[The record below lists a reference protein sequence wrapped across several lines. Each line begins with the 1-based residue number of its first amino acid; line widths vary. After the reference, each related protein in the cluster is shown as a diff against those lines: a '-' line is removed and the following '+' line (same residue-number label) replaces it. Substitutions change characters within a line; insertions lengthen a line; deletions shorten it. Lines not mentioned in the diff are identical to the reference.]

1 MDMNRNA
8 LVKHRTERLR
18 GIVQHAYEH
27 APALRTRLGSVVPE
41 DIQKIE
47 DLEKIPVVRKEAL
60 IDLQSDAPPFGGL
73 LAVDL
78 RDLARVY
85 QSPGPIYDPQGG
97 DEDYWRFGEPL
108 EIAGFGPGDIVM
120 NTFSY
125 HLSPAGFMLD
135 DGLRRIGATVVPAGV
150 GNTELQVQVIHD
162 LKATGFV
169 GTPSFLMTL
178 MNLAQAQGT
187 DFTIRKAYVT
197 AEPFTSEQRDACAA
211 HKLDV
216 YQGYGTADA
225 GSIAFE
231 CGRKAAMHVSTD
243 FILEIVD
250 PDTGKSLGPG
260 EVGEVVVTSFN
271 KTYPLIRFGI
281 GDLSQLVL
289 EDCDCGLVAERI
301 AGFMGRIGDGFK
313 VRGMFVYLRQVA
325 EVVGGFSELGEF
337 VVDIDRDIDRD
348 IMMLRVEHEAP
359 ESAEGMREAFEQR
372 LRAVLRVRVDRVD
385 FVEKGALGSEQKLMD
400 RRTWE

>member
-1 MDMNRNA
+1 MNREE
-8 LVKHRTERLR
+8 LVAHRTERLKR
-18 GIVQHAYEH
+18 IVQHAFEH
-27 APALRTRLGSVVPE
+27 APAFQARLGSLKLE
-41 DIQKIE
+41 DIQGIE

-60 IDLQSDAPPFGGL
+60 IDLQAESPPFGGL
-73 LAVDL
+73 LAVDPQNL
-78 RDLARVY
+78 TRIY
-85 QSPGPIYDPQGG
+85 QSPGPIYDPQGQ
-97 DEDYWRFGEPL
+97 DVDYWRFGEPL

-135 DGLRRIGATVVPAGV
+135 DGLRRIGATVVPGGV
-150 GNTELQVQVIHD
+150 GNTEIQVRAIHD
-162 LKATGFV
+162 LRATGYV

-178 MNLAQAQGT
+178 MTRAKELGT

-197 AEPFTSEQRDACAA
+197 AEPFTSEQRAACEANEV
-211 HKLDV
+211 DV

-231 CGRKAAMHVSTD
+231 CVRKAAMHVSTD
-243 FILEIVD
+243 FILKIAD

-271 KTYPLIRFGI
+271 ETYPLIRFGT
-281 GDLSQLVL
+281 GDLSQLL
-289 EDCDCGLVAERI
+289 TEACDCGLVTERI
-301 AGFMGRIGDGFK
+301 AGFMGRVGDGFK

-337 VVDIDRDIDRD
+337 VVEMDRESDRDV
-348 IMMLRVEHEAP
+348 MMLRVEHNSP
-359 ESAEGMREAFEQR
+359 TSAEEMREAFEDR
-372 LRAVLRVRVDRVD
+372 VREVLRVRANRVD
-385 FVEKGALGSEQKLMD
+385 FVDKGTLGSDQKLVD
-400 RRTWE
+400 RRTWD